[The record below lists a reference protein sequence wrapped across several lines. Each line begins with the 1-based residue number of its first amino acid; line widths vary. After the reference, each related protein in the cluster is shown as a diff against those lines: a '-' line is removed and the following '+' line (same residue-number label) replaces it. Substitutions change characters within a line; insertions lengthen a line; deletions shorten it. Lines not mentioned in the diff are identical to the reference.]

1 MSNIT
6 DELKRALDNLK
17 NSIKDKDD
25 LDLVKTEIFNL
36 YNTFLDEISK
46 MTDLANNR
54 IAELAESQNVMLSR
68 LEKIESGLNSIKKDI
83 YMDEED
89 DEDYDL
95 SITCPYCN
103 KDFVVDAED
112 LKDEITCPECNN
124 VIELDWGDG
133 CSDEDCGCCNH
144 HCHHDEDDDM

>member
-1 MSNIT
+1 MANIT
-6 DELKRALDNLK
+6 DELKKALDNLQ
-17 NSIKDKDD
+17 NSIKDKAD

-36 YNTFLDEISK
+36 YNTFLDEMAK
-46 MTDLANNR
+46 MNDLANNR
-54 IAELAESQNVMLSR
+54 IAELAESQNIMLSR
-68 LEKIESGLNSIKKDI
+68 LDKIESGLNSIKKDI

-95 SITCPYCN
+95 NITCPYCN
-103 KDFVVDAED
+103 KEFIVEAEE

-124 VIELDWGDG
+124 VIELDWGDE
-133 CSDEDCGCCNH
+133 CSDEDCGCCEH

>member
-1 MSNIT
+1 MANIT
-6 DELKRALDNLK
+6 DELKRALDNLEK
-17 NSIKDKDD
+17 NIKDKDT

-36 YNTFLDEISK
+36 YNSFLDETSK
-46 MTDLANNR
+46 MKDLANDR
-54 IAELAESQNVMLSR
+54 MAILAESQERMLTK
-68 LEKIESGLNSIKKDI
+68 LEKLEKGINSIKKDI

-103 KDFVVDAED
+103 KEFIVETED

-133 CSDEDCGCCNH
+133 CSDEDCGCCEH
-144 HCHHDEDDDM
+144 HCHDDEDDDM

>member
-46 MTDLANNR
+46 
-54 IAELAESQNVMLSR
+54 
-68 LEKIESGLNSIKKDI
+68 
-83 YMDEED
+83 
-89 DEDYDL
+89 
-95 SITCPYCN
+95 
-103 KDFVVDAED
+103 
-112 LKDEITCPECNN
+112 
-124 VIELDWGDG
+124 
-133 CSDEDCGCCNH
+133 
-144 HCHHDEDDDM
+144 